1 MMILRAEIELFC
13 SSVRPIMENVILLY
27 LFPVYTSK
35 FSFLFWDLEGVIENS
50 MLIMWCMKLVSGKR
64 SIGGS

>member
-1 MMILRAEIELFC
+1 
-13 SSVRPIMENVILLY
+13 MEKVILLY